1 MLHASLA
8 GHPPRITFTNDF
20 HELVRGDLA
29 PGRTVTLRYDPLR
42 IIPNN
47 ENYTFGDPD
56 LPIVAHVIFRPGEPA
71 ATHTLLS
78 PSGMLESPEINATGA
93 GDMLRTEFV
102 IPENA
107 AGITMWFTYA
117 SPVSGMYRD
126 DDEGRNFHF
135 GFTNRQIKVLSA
147 TVVESP
153 DGDTSIFALSAA
165 TIAAVTG
172 VTVRFVGVNDPA
184 TPKTERDLHRTERDE
199 NGWPVWELAGVDV
212 PRGAILRFKIYYWI
226 GSIRYKDDN
235 NGMYYLAPQP
245 GPEHVPAPPEELARA
260 ARAWS

>member
-42 IIPNN
+42 IVPKN

-56 LPIVAHVIFRPGEPA
+56 LPIMAHVIFRPGEPA
-71 ATHTLLS
+71 TTLILLS
-78 PSGMLESPEINATGA
+78 PSGMLESPDIDTTGA

-107 AGITMWFTYA
+107 AEVMMWFTYA
-117 SPVSGMYRD
+117 SPVSGMHRD
-126 DDEGRNFHF
+126 DDEARNFHF
-135 GFTNRQIKVLSA
+135 GFVNRQIKVLSA

-153 DGDTSIFALSAA
+153 NGDASIFALSVV
-165 TIAAVTG
+165 TVAAVDR
-172 VTVRFVGVNDPA
+172 VIVRFVGVNDPA
-184 TPKTERDLHRTERDE
+184 ASKTELDLRRTERNE
-199 NGWPVWELAGVDV
+199 NGWPVWELAGTAV
-212 PRGAILRFKIYYWI
+212 PRGAILRFKLYYWI

-235 NGMYYLAPQP
+235 NGLYYLAPQP
-245 GPEHVPAPPEELARA
+245 APEHVPAPPEELARA
-260 ARAWS
+260 ARAWN